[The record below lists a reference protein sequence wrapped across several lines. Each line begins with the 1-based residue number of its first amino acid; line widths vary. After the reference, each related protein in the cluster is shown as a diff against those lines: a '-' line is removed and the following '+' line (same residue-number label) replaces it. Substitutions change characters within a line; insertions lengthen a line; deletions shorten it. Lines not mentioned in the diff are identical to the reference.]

1 MFQRTTRTQM
11 ARLTSLGTFSRARL
25 RVAMILAICVFVVGP
40 AAPRGEEPEDVVRGL
55 LSDSEQERKDAENS
69 ILNERNIVVSKL
81 IQIIREEDNRSMR
94 PVSVDRAMRLLGEL
108 RAPEGVNV
116 LIENIG
122 FPILFEFGTPRGGT
136 GGNSLVGKS
145 PAELFPAVNALIAI
159 GEPAIGPILKKIA
172 NDDAV
177 VERRALIAVLREL
190 DKKTAIRDQF
200 VREVEKSSGRS
211 QERLRHAL
219 SWFDNPPKSAFP

>member
-1 MFQRTTRTQM
+1 M
-11 ARLTSLGTFSRARL
+11 ARQTFRETFSSGRL
-25 RVAMILAICVFVVGP
+25 HRVFLATCVFVVGP
-40 AAPRGEEPEDVVRGL
+40 AAARGEEPDDVVRGL
-55 LSDSEQERKDAENS
+55 LSDSEQERREAENE
-69 ILNERNIVVSKL
+69 ILNARNMVVSSL

-136 GGNSLVGKS
+136 GGNSLIGKS

-159 GEPAIGPILKKIA
+159 GEPAIGPIIKRIA
-172 NDDAV
+172 ENQDSV
-177 VERRALIAVLREL
+177 IKRRAYIEVLREL

-200 VREVEKSSGRS
+200 VREIEKSSGRP

-219 SWFDNPPKSAFP
+219 GWFDNPPKSAFP